1 MAPEHLRC
9 GSIVGEVNSFS
20 RRSRS
25 SVHRVLGRPCRRCAL
40 SLWSKVGSQCRAI
53 VFHSRLLVRRTFR
66 AYLHLRRLC
75 MVTQSSRRSLCNRA
89 SISCVHRL
97 IQSTHGSKHSV
108 GSRSGGAGLG
118 SEVLLSTSSSL
129 VESPFGGAWGSCDGL
144 GVCCVN
150 ADDGVVV
157 VAVVVGIC
165 CGAVVSVGCGCGARR
180 RRGEWKIM
188 RSICRCLPNTIFE
201 LTRHRPCFRTI
212 QDRGTDCTMKKA
224 EAIVERVIRAGQLLL
239 EAVELPPSSSDP
251 VFNFG
256 SMWISEG
263 EDTSKILERA

>member
-1 MAPEHLRC
+1 M
-9 GSIVGEVNSFS
+9 SFS
-20 RRSRS
+20 LNLFSANSSSKQSHIASKAAVFSHGVSVCRWIRRSRS
-25 SVHRVLGRPCRRCAL
+25 SVQRVLGRPCRRCAL

-144 GVCCVN
+144 GVWCQC
-150 ADDGVVV
+150 
-157 VAVVVGIC
+157 
-165 CGAVVSVGCGCGARR
+165 
-180 RRGEWKIM
+180 
-188 RSICRCLPNTIFE
+188 
-201 LTRHRPCFRTI
+201 
-212 QDRGTDCTMKKA
+212 
-224 EAIVERVIRAGQLLL
+224 
-239 EAVELPPSSSDP
+239 
-251 VFNFG
+251 
-256 SMWISEG
+256 
-263 EDTSKILERA
+263 

>member
-1 MAPEHLRC
+1 M
-9 GSIVGEVNSFS
+9 SFS
-20 RRSRS
+20 LNLFSANSSSKQSHIASKAAVFSHGVSVCRWIRRSRS
-25 SVHRVLGRPCRRCAL
+25 SVQRVLGRPCRRCAL

-129 VESPFGGAWGSCDGL
+129 VESPLMLLFIALRRSACHQKHCETRIPTWLGIGASRECRSSATCRQGAPFGHTSCRFATSLLMLIFMDSL
-144 GVCCVN
+144 GTPWLLSAPKN
-150 ADDGVVV
+150 ASL
-157 VAVVVGIC
+157 A
-165 CGAVVSVGCGCGARR
+165 
-180 RRGEWKIM
+180 
-188 RSICRCLPNTIFE
+188 
-201 LTRHRPCFRTI
+201 
-212 QDRGTDCTMKKA
+212 
-224 EAIVERVIRAGQLLL
+224 
-239 EAVELPPSSSDP
+239 
-251 VFNFG
+251 
-256 SMWISEG
+256 SEG
-263 EDTSKILERA
+263 CKPLGGTEHSLHWANC